1 MAMTLGAILDDLCIV
16 GGLVP
21 ALLIDHAG
29 DRADTEHE
37 EHPGTNDLDL
47 GLSLAL
53 LDDERYAEISDRLG
67 REGFEPDTNDAGNP
81 PFNAGGGA
89 WIN

>member
-1 MAMTLGAILDDLCIV
+1 MPEKPRHRSGYTSEGTELVRSACLTMAMTLGAILDDLCIV

-37 EHPGTNDLDL
+37 EHPGTQR
-47 GLSLAL
+47 S
-53 LDDERYAEISDRLG
+53 
-67 REGFEPDTNDAGNP
+67 
-81 PFNAGGGA
+81 
-89 WIN
+89 

>member
-1 MAMTLGAILDDLCIV
+1 M
-16 GGLVP
+16 P
-21 ALLIDHAG
+21 A
-29 DRADTEHE
+29 TERTQSTRSI
-37 EHPGTNDLDL
+37 PAPNDLDL